1 MAAAAYPPPAVR
13 TSPSRSTATWSG
25 DPYRWLEDAD
35 SEETRS
41 WLAAQDE
48 LLTGYLARLG
58 GREELA
64 GRITELLG
72 AGSVDAPV
80 WRGDRQFYTRRE
92 AGQEH
97 AVLYTATPSGGE
109 RVLIDPTAVDET
121 AVTTLDAWQ
130 PDLEGGLLA
139 YQLSQGGDEESL
151 LRVMDVAT
159 GEDVDGP
166 IDRCRYTGVA
176 WLPGGKA
183 FYYARRLPPDAVPD
197 GEQQYHRRVYLH
209 QVGSPAGE
217 DVMIFGDGLEKTN
230 YYSVSVSR
238 DGRWLI
244 IGASAGT
251 APRND
256 LWIADLTATSPP
268 AAPGLRVV
276 QQGVDAQ
283 TAAHVGRDGRL
294 YVWTDRDAPRGR
306 LAVTD
311 PADPGYSNWRDLVP
325 EDPEAVLAGFAI
337 LDGKELA
344 RPVLL
349 VSRTRHAIS
358 EVSVHDLATGEQ
370 DAVVALPGL
379 GTIGGLTERPEGGHE
394 AWFGYTDNTTPP
406 LVLRYDALADA
417 ITTWARSPGQVD
429 VPEISAR
436 QVAYPSKD
444 GTTIRMLVSSPAAAR
459 SAPVRRSCTGTA
471 GSTSA

>member
-1 MAAAAYPPPAVR
+1 
-13 TSPSRSTATWSG
+13 
-25 DPYRWLEDAD
+25 
-35 SEETRS
+35 
-41 WLAAQDE
+41 
-48 LLTGYLARLG
+48 
-58 GREELA
+58 
-64 GRITELLG
+64 
-72 AGSVDAPV
+72 
-80 WRGDRQFYTRRE
+80 
-92 AGQEH
+92 
-97 AVLYTATPSGGE
+97 
-109 RVLIDPTAVDET
+109 
-121 AVTTLDAWQ
+121 
-130 PDLEGGLLA
+130 
-139 YQLSQGGDEESL
+139 
-151 LRVMDVAT
+151 MDVAT

-176 WLPGGKA
+176 WLPGSKA
-183 FYYARRLPPDAVPD
+183 FYYTRRLPPEAVPD

-244 IGASAGT
+244 IGAAAGT

-256 LWIADLTATSPP
+256 LWIADLTATS
-268 AAPGLRVV
+268 ASAPGLRVV

-417 ITTWARSPGQVD
+417 ITTWARSPG
-429 VPEISAR
+429 R
-436 QVAYPSKD
+436 
-444 GTTIRMLVSSPAAAR
+444 
-459 SAPVRRSCTGTA
+459 
-471 GSTSA
+471 STSPRSPPGRSRTPPRTARPSGC